1 METPI
6 AAFDDL
12 TPDIALSAVGEAFGI
27 DPDGSFFAYPSYAN
41 RVYGLKADDGSEYV
55 AKFYRPGRWTTD
67 AIQEEHDFVAEL
79 AAAEIPV
86 VAPLPGTDG
95 HSLQELVLERA
106 GDEVVYPFA
115 LFPKR
120 GGRLF
125 DAELD
130 DDWLRLGALAGRIH
144 AVGALR
150 CFSKRVRLEPGRL
163 ATYVDEL
170 RTGGAMPDDVRPRVL
185 PLLDEASTLVDELLA
200 AVPTRPIRLH
210 GDFHRGNVLD
220 RGAEGLL
227 AIDFDD
233 ASTGPAVQDLW
244 LLLPGPAAECRR
256 ELGLIVEGYEAF
268 MPFDR
273 ATLALVEPL
282 RLFRMVHYIAWQA
295 RQRSDRG
302 FRNRFEGWGSRDFW
316 INLAIDLGD
325 QIERVRQI

>member
-1 METPI
+1 METPL

-12 TPDIALSAVGEAFGI
+12 TPELALSAVGEAFSI

-41 RVYGLKADDGSEYV
+41 RVYGLKTDDGTEYV
-55 AKFYRPGRWTTD
+55 AKFYRPGRWTAG

-79 AAAEIPV
+79 AAEEIPV
-86 VAPLPGTDG
+86 VAPLLGSDG
-95 HSLQELVLERA
+95 HSLQEMVLER
-106 GDEVVYPFA
+106 GHDEISYPFA

-144 AVGALR
+144 AIGAR
-150 CFSKRVRLEPGRL
+150 RDFAERVRLERGRVRV
-163 ATYVDEL
+163 YVDEL
-170 RTGGAMPDDVRPRVL
+170 CQSGAIPDEVQPRVVP
-185 PLLDEASTLVDELLA
+185 PLEEAAALVDTMLA
-200 AVPTRPIRLH
+200 AVPARPIRLH

-273 ATLALVEPL
+273 TTLALVEPL
-282 RLFRMVHYIAWQA
+282 RLFRLIHFVAWQA

-302 FRNRFEGWGSRDFW
+302 FHDRFEGWGSKEFW
-316 INLAIDLGD
+316 IREAIDLGD
-325 QIERVRQI
+325 QIERVREI

>member
-1 METPI
+1 METPL

-12 TPDIALSAVGEAFGI
+12 TPDLALSAVGEAFGI

-41 RVYGLKADDGSEYV
+41 RVYGLKIDDGTEYV
-55 AKFYRPGRWTTD
+55 AKFYRPRRWTTG

-86 VAPLPGTDG
+86 VAPLPGADG
-95 HSLQELVLERA
+95 HSLQELVLESA
-106 GDEVVYPFA
+106 DDDVSYPFA

-144 AVGALR
+144 AIGAR
-150 CFSKRVRLEPGRL
+150 RGFSERIRLEPGRL
-163 ATYVDEL
+163 VAYVDEL
-170 RTGGAMPDDVRPRVL
+170 RHGGAIPGQVQPRVL
-185 PLLDEASTLVDELLA
+185 PLLDEAAGLVDEMLA
-200 AVPTRPIRLH
+200 AIPTRPIRLH

-233 ASTGPAVQDLW
+233 ASTGPAIQDLW
-244 LLLPGPAAECRR
+244 LLLPGPASECRR
-256 ELGLIVEGYEAF
+256 ELALIVEGYEAF

-273 ATLALVEPL
+273 TTLALVEPL
-282 RLFRMVHYIAWQA
+282 RLFRMVHFVAWQA

-302 FRNRFEGWGSRDFW
+302 FRNRFEGWGTEDFW
-316 INLAIDLGD
+316 ISLSIDLGD